1 MRTKILL
8 CSLALLCCFS
18 SCTQSPDTISERQI
32 LKAVNTYLSEEG
44 IDKYCEDLYIGKY
57 ECDDPEMRLKLRALD
72 AAGILKY
79 NVQRYA
85 WWEKGQKKVRE
96 SYQVN
101 RNYGWWSYP
110 ETEYRTVSRTAY
122 TFEDHYIVDIKLTH
136 SSKSLLME
144 EEDDIDVDEDLE
156 QPDFSNKKYAWNK
169 KDLSETWPVIENPF
183 IEKPKEE
190 SKAEKATPK
199 AEPREEQHTE
209 VAKAP
214 AGPKVERIDS
224 LQYEAFSAISEDK
237 ECVFLHAY
245 SKVACKARNIQVV
258 SNDSGQFAYA
268 EVIIKTDKVS
278 DVGRI
283 FNGVENGLKVLAKVK
298 LIYYIDK
305 GWVVEDCDL

>member
-1 MRTKILL
+1 M
-8 CSLALLCCFS
+8 
-18 SCTQSPDTISERQI
+18 
-32 LKAVNTYLSEEG
+32 
-44 IDKYCEDLYIGKY
+44 
-57 ECDDPEMRLKLRALD
+57 
-72 AAGILKY
+72 
-79 NVQRYA
+79 
-85 WWEKGQKKVRE
+85 
-96 SYQVN
+96 
-101 RNYGWWSYP
+101 
-110 ETEYRTVSRTAY
+110 
-122 TFEDHYIVDIKLTH
+122 
-136 SSKSLLME
+136 
-144 EEDDIDVDEDLE
+144 
-156 QPDFSNKKYAWNK
+156 
-169 KDLSETWPVIENPF
+169 PVIENPF

-199 AEPREEQHTE
+199 AEQREEQHTE

-245 SKVACKARNIQVV
+245 SKVASKARNIQVV

-278 DVGRI
+278 DVGRL
-283 FNGVENGLKVLAKVK
+283 FNSVENGLKVLAKVK